1 MNDQNRYAVLDE
13 GRRKR
18 WLLYIIHEN
27 LVRGTND
34 TNVLYNTSQIS
45 QQSTR
50 TIAHVVFR

>member
-1 MNDQNRYAVLDE
+1 MNDQNRYAVLDG
-13 GRRKR
+13 GRRNR

-27 LVRGTND
+27 LVRVTND

-50 TIAHVVFR
+50 TIAHVVFQ